1 MTDLDHLS
9 PQSRA
14 VLSLIL
20 KLGKGFEEIAE
31 VLHMDHFDVR
41 ARAHAAALALVP
53 PPDGITDTDRSAV
66 LDYLLGE
73 ESVSAR
79 VRVRGQLRLSGQMR
93 EWALALEEKLAPL
106 AVEPLP
112 TIPPPAEAEVEER
125 PRRWRL
131 FFSVLTF
138 VVVGGVVV
146 LLAAGSGTARHP
158 QPRAAASRRSGTP
171 GAASNVQ
178 TLRRLVLAPTN
189 SDRDALGAG
198 AIVRQDG
205 SLLLMLQA
213 RGLAPNHGNSYA
225 VWLFNNSGD
234 ARLLGFVSP
243 QVGTAGTFSSGVT
256 LPDDAIRF
264 HSVIVTR
271 ESSPTPVS
279 PGQTVLHSP
288 LSLS

>member
-1 MTDLDHLS
+1 MTDLEHLP

-14 VLSLIL
+14 VLSLVL
-20 KLGKGFEEIAE
+20 KLGKGFEEIGE

-53 PPDGITDTDRSAV
+53 PPDGVTDTDRSAV

-79 VRVRGQLRLSGQMR
+79 VRVRGQLRESGAMR

-112 TIPPPAEAEVEER
+112 AIPEPAPEPVSER

-131 FFSVLTF
+131 FFTLVTF
-138 VVVGGVVV
+138 VVIGGVVV
-146 LLAAGSGTARHP
+146 LVVASSGTSHHARAVVSRPAPHP
-158 QPRAAASRRSGTP
+158 SAAA
-171 GAASNVQ
+171 NVR
-178 TLRRLVLAPTN
+178 TLERLVLAPTGSN
-189 SDRDALGAG
+189 PSALGAG
-198 AIVRQDG
+198 AVVRQGG
-205 SLLLMLQA
+205 SLLLLLQA
-213 RGLAPNHGNSYA
+213 RGLAPSRGDSYA
-225 VWLFNNSGD
+225 VWLFNTTAD

-243 QVGTAGTFSSGVT
+243 QVGPAGTFSSGVT

-264 HSVIVTR
+264 HSLIVTR
-271 ESSPTPVS
+271 ESSTTPAS
-279 PGQTVLHSP
+279 PGTAVLRSP